1 MFSFLTCSD
10 GQQEVGGGER
20 CCDLGSCPSCGAAL
34 SLCLHVSRLKGSKY
48 GFGGEVLVSQEGG
61 QSRSGLMIASVSPC
75 LCSQSLTVPSELR
88 PRLAGPLGPHPELL
102 GSRDLGLGLA
112 PVLEM
117 AHDLNWLSKSIL
129 GSSLPLH
136 PHSVSL

>member
-48 GFGGEVLVSQEGG
+48 GFGAEGLVSQEGSADQG
-61 QSRSGLMIASVSPC
+61 
-75 LCSQSLTVPSELR
+75 
-88 PRLAGPLGPHPELL
+88 
-102 GSRDLGLGLA
+102 
-112 PVLEM
+112 
-117 AHDLNWLSKSIL
+117 
-129 GSSLPLH
+129 
-136 PHSVSL
+136 